1 MGDDADLAAPDSTE
15 LADLFI
21 DGADDVGGGGET
33 DAFVAAAL
41 EQDVGVDA
49 DETAFGV
56 DEGSAAVAGVDG
68 GIGLDVNRGVVGA
81 ELTGDGADDAHG
93 GGVFEAEGAAEGED
107 DLALRILS
115 ESPKVSVG
123 SFEPGPLRMAMSV
136 SRSSPTTS
144 AVMSLPVGLSRLW
157 PGEGRVLRGLRK
169 ADLNAAGA
177 ADNVGVGEDVV
188 GGVDDDAGAAAAG
201 GAEDVT
207 GAFGGG
213 AEAAGDDLDDG
224 GVD

>member
-1 MGDDADLAAPDSTE
+1 M
-15 LADLFI
+15 
-21 DGADDVGGGGET
+21 
-33 DAFVAAAL
+33 
-41 EQDVGVDA
+41 
-49 DETAFGV
+49 
-56 DEGSAAVAGVDG
+56 
-68 GIGLDVNRGVVGA
+68 
-81 ELTGDGADDAHG
+81 
-93 GGVFEAEGAAEGED
+93 
-107 DLALRILS
+107 
-115 ESPKVSVG
+115 
-123 SFEPGPLRMAMSV
+123 
-136 SRSSPTTS
+136 
-144 AVMSLPVGLSRLW
+144 PVGLSRLW